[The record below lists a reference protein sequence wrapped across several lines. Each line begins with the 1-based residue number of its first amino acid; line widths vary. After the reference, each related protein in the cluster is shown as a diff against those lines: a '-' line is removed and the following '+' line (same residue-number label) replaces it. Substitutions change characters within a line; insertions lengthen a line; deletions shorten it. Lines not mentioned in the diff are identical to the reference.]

1 MTKKFAFLLGTRPE
15 IIKMAPLIK
24 EVVKHN
30 INFFIIH
37 TGQHYSEGM
46 DKIFWENLELDGPEY
61 RPKYN
66 LQVGSGTHAEQVGK
80 IMINLEKVLLEEK
93 PDYIFLYGD
102 LNGTVAGALVAAKL
116 NIPIVHLEAGLRS
129 FDRTMPEEINRV
141 VTGCLASVHFVSTP
155 LQVEFLRAESITKR
169 VHVVGN
175 LIVDIVGEMA
185 SRAKQ
190 HSTITQRLSL
200 ESGKFFLSTIHR
212 PGCVDNLKNF
222 QNVLTGLGAIATQYD
237 IPVIYPIHPRSRKN
251 LSVFALKIPTGIQL
265 IEPIDYYDFLTL
277 MQEACLILSD
287 SGGIQ
292 EEACILHVPVV
303 TLRENTERQ
312 ETIELGSN
320 ILAGYEPESIVE
332 KTGIM
337 LSRPTDWQQPY
348 GSNVAEKILDIMV
361 KNY

>member
-15 IIKMAPLIK
+15 IIKMAPIIK
-24 EVVKHN
+24 ETVKRN
-30 INFFIIH
+30 IDFFIIH

-46 DKIFWENLELDGPEY
+46 DKIFWENLELDGP
-61 RPKYN
+61 KYN

-80 IMINLEKVLLEEK
+80 IMMGLEKVLLDEK

-102 LNGTVAGALVAAKL
+102 LNGSVAGALVASKL

-129 FDRTMPEEINRV
+129 FDRAMPEEINRV
-141 VTGCLASVHFVSTP
+141 VLGCLASVHFAPTP
-155 LQVEFLRAESITKR
+155 LQVEYLRAEGITKK

-175 LIVDIVGEMA
+175 LIVDVVGEMA

-190 HSTITQRLSL
+190 HSTIMQRLSV
-200 ESGKFFLSTIHR
+200 ESGKFFLATIHR
-212 PGCVDNLKNF
+212 AGCVDNPKNF
-222 QNVLTGLGAIATQYD
+222 QNVLTGLGTIATQYNL
-237 IPVIYPIHPRSRKN
+237 PVIYPIHPRSRKN
-251 LSVFALKIPTGIQL
+251 LESFALNIPTGVQL
-265 IEPIDYYDFLTL
+265 IEPLDYYDFLAL
-277 MQEACLILSD
+277 VQEARLILSD

-292 EEACILHVPVV
+292 EEACILHVPLV

-320 ILAGYEPESIVE
+320 ILAGYEPKSIVE

-337 LSRPTDWQQPY
+337 ISRPTDWQQPY
-348 GSNVAEKILDIMV
+348 GGNVAEKILNIMV
-361 KNY
+361 KLY